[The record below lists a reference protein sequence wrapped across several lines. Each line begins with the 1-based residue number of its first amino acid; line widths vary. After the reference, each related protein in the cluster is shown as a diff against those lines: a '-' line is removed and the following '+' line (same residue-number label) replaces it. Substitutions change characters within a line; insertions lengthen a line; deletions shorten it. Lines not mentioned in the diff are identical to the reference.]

1 MIARKWHFDC
11 NCKRCLDP
19 AECGLHIGSLLCK
32 SNHCSGTVLP
42 LQPLDPD
49 SDFGCQRCGVTLG
62 VKEIS
67 NITATAEEDLRK
79 CGVGEIVENL
89 ERFLHLYSLRL
100 HPKHQL
106 IFTAS
111 LRLGWIYG
119 RWRLGEIFERF
130 VLLFQ
135 GLERV
140 VWGGW
145 AHHNLNE
152 KGF

>member
-49 SDFGCQRCGVTLG
+49 SDFGCQRCGVTLS

-67 NITATAEEDLRK
+67 NITAAAEEDLRK

-119 RWRLGEIFERF
+119 R
-130 VLLFQ
+130 
-135 GLERV
+135 
-140 VWGGW
+140 
-145 AHHNLNE
+145 
-152 KGF
+152 